1 MAKKRE
7 LAAKNMLNG
16 SLKLLAAGY
25 IYLTAS
31 KTGIAR
37 MMDTMDYKELYSL
50 TLSLYSLTT
59 AMLEFKVSSDHTVQ
73 FPTGQKK

>member
-1 MAKKRE
+1 
-7 LAAKNMLNG
+7 
-16 SLKLLAAGY
+16 
-25 IYLTAS
+25 
-31 KTGIAR
+31 

-73 FPTGQKK
+73 FPTGQKYIQPAVLSIKPYQPVIDDAQLTVS